1 MAKKTNKAKK
11 TKKRMKKRDRVITTL
26 SIFVML
32 ICIIAV
38 GGVLIYNWR
47 PFSEGK
53 TDIIDQP
60 SGIEVPS
67 KYKGRYVNFLLVGL
81 DASDNLTDVIMLM
94 CIDTKDKSAHILN
107 IPRDC
112 YVGTDISKT
121 GKINAVYGN
130 ADANTDLTKINK
142 LIKTINDQLM
152 IPIHHYATIT
162 LEGFRDAV
170 DSVGG
175 IPINMLWT
183 VRFSSTKVIHEGE
196 QVLNGKQSEWLVRYR
211 KGYNTAD
218 IGRIQARNHFMAA
231 AFSHFKSMSATQIA
245 TKVVP
250 SVYDKVTTSMSL
262 GEMAQM
268 AKTASGITME
278 NVFVYTL
285 PVENVSGKDAA
296 NPTRNWTY
304 PQSLL
309 SIRKQQT
316 ADMLNMHFRPYRDAI
331 PAEELGIIELK
342 NTGDPYEDTQESF
355 DAILNGEGNKP
366 R

>member
-1 MAKKTNKAKK
+1 MAKKVKK
-11 TKKRMKKRDRVITTL
+11 KMKKRDKVITIL
-26 SIFVML
+26 SICVML
-32 ICIIAV
+32 ICVIAI
-38 GGVLIYNWR
+38 GGALVYNWR
-47 PFSEGK
+47 PFSEGNSN
-53 TDIIDQP
+53 IIDQP
-60 SGIEVPS
+60 SDIDVPG
-67 KYKGRYVNFLLVGL
+67 KFKGRYVNFLLVGL

-94 CIDTKDKSAHILN
+94 CIDTRDKSAHILN

-130 ADANTDLTKINK
+130 KDVNTDLTKINK
-142 LIKTINDQLM
+142 LIKVINDQLK

-162 LEGFRDAV
+162 LDGFRGAV

-196 QVLNGKQSEWLVRYR
+196 QVLNGKQAEWLVRYR

-231 AFSHFKSMSATQIA
+231 AFSHFKSMSATDIA
-245 TKVVP
+245 TKVIP
-250 SVYDKVTTSMSL
+250 TIYDKVTTSMSL
-262 GEMAQM
+262 GEMAQF

-278 NVFVYTL
+278 SVFVYTL

-296 NPTRNWTY
+296 NPTRGWTY

-309 SIRKQQT
+309 SIQKQQA
-316 ADMLNMHFRPYRDAI
+316 ADMLNMHFRPYRDPI
-331 PAEELGIIELK
+331 PADELGIIELK
-342 NTGDPYEDTQESF
+342 NTGEPYEDTQESF
-355 DAILNGEGNKP
+355 DTIIKGQGKKP